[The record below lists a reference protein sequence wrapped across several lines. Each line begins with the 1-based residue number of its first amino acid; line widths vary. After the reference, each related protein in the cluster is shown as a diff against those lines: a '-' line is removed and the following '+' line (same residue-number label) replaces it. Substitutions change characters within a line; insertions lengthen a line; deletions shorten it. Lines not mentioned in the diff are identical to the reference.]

1 VRKRH
6 YAYESCHGPI
16 GGLRL
21 PLRAWTVL
29 RRENIMTLHRLKAV
43 ANRIERFTGV
53 GVRTAQA
60 VRAELARVA
69 LLEEEP
75 PDGGGLIVLRQ
86 P

>member
-1 VRKRH
+1 
-6 YAYESCHGPI
+6 
-16 GGLRL
+16 
-21 PLRAWTVL
+21 
-29 RRENIMTLHRLKAV
+29 MTLHRLKAV